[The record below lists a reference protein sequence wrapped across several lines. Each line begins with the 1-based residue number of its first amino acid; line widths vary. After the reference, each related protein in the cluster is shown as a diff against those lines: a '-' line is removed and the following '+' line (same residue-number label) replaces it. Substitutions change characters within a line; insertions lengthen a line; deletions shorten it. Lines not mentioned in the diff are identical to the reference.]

1 MVLSAETR
9 KCIVHLLDG
18 QKLDIPLQ
26 PKLLTSELLDIVGSH
41 FNLKEK
47 EYFGFYYYD
56 IKENRCWMRENKKAL
71 DHDFQKINPIV
82 LYFSVRNFVPSVA
95 TLKESHTVELFF
107 LQIQKLVFQGEL
119 ECHSETI
126 FKLAAY
132 VLQATHGDYVS
143 NNIAANDLKNLNVIP
158 IKTQHEYPTPS
169 YCELKIIE
177 HYRNFDGMTRG
188 EAIVNYIGDV
198 ERLPMYGNHCYNVKD
213 KDQNSWILGLSH
225 RGVSVFDIQN
235 KSLPQKIFRW
245 SHLENIYYKD
255 KKFSIEYREGPRQH
269 QSMLKL
275 NTFRKSSNHI
285 TIQAWYSSTTA
296 QCREIWL
303 MAVSQHQFYLD
314 KKLNQSKH
322 APKSLRDVAKSL
334 CKSSSSLSSMY
345 SGSIGG
351 YSSSLS
357 DTASFYFSLDGES
370 ITSSQMVVAEK
381 DLYYALKARKEF
393 LQELLIEKR
402 ELLNELCLREADLTG
417 QLPSDLPES
426 PTHPGMPMR
435 RKMGTSFQF
444 DESLF
449 SNQHDSD
456 EQEYDRLLR
465 DYQIQKQITN
475 AAQRIAMDTSAQKK
489 VRKARKITYQ
499 KSLVKLKTMEQQ
511 LEYLKRD
518 AAKVTSEAMSR
529 LIKQD
534 ENESNGDSLGPID
547 GESLDSDRNSH
558 LHSRP
563 SRYSMFLATPVVSS
577 ANKGLD
583 QMKRRPSPVMSLVSP
598 RYDAVK
604 DCYRKN
610 DFLGEG
616 ATRNNSYLSLR
627 KYSDDCLTKKSSR
640 SSSDITAIRH
650 DSADKLN
657 TAQSHTDESFVCGE
671 FENTGMYS
679 IGAVKKMDFSSTYSI
694 PLSKSNPGIAQT
706 RMHASPSTL
715 RRLQMLA
722 LSPSH
727 KRVGSLGYMYS
738 QSSLASSSEY
748 SEMSWPD
755 VVPEQTLV

>member
-285 TIQAWYSSTTA
+285 TIQAWY
-296 QCREIWL
+296 
-303 MAVSQHQFYLD
+303 F
-314 KKLNQSKH
+314 
-322 APKSLRDVAKSL
+322 
-334 CKSSSSLSSMY
+334 
-345 SGSIGG
+345 
-351 YSSSLS
+351 
-357 DTASFYFSLDGES
+357 
-370 ITSSQMVVAEK
+370 
-381 DLYYALKARKEF
+381 
-393 LQELLIEKR
+393 
-402 ELLNELCLREADLTG
+402 
-417 QLPSDLPES
+417 
-426 PTHPGMPMR
+426 
-435 RKMGTSFQF
+435 
-444 DESLF
+444 
-449 SNQHDSD
+449 
-456 EQEYDRLLR
+456 
-465 DYQIQKQITN
+465 
-475 AAQRIAMDTSAQKK
+475 
-489 VRKARKITYQ
+489 
-499 KSLVKLKTMEQQ
+499 
-511 LEYLKRD
+511 
-518 AAKVTSEAMSR
+518 
-529 LIKQD
+529 
-534 ENESNGDSLGPID
+534 
-547 GESLDSDRNSH
+547 
-558 LHSRP
+558 
-563 SRYSMFLATPVVSS
+563 
-577 ANKGLD
+577 
-583 QMKRRPSPVMSLVSP
+583 
-598 RYDAVK
+598 
-604 DCYRKN
+604 
-610 DFLGEG
+610 
-616 ATRNNSYLSLR
+616 
-627 KYSDDCLTKKSSR
+627 
-640 SSSDITAIRH
+640 
-650 DSADKLN
+650 
-657 TAQSHTDESFVCGE
+657 
-671 FENTGMYS
+671 
-679 IGAVKKMDFSSTYSI
+679 
-694 PLSKSNPGIAQT
+694 
-706 RMHASPSTL
+706 
-715 RRLQMLA
+715 
-722 LSPSH
+722 
-727 KRVGSLGYMYS
+727 
-738 QSSLASSSEY
+738 
-748 SEMSWPD
+748 
-755 VVPEQTLV
+755 